1 MTTATQDHIAA
12 HPRTRSMEGW
22 RARLGALASRGEVD
36 GPRVEECKTA
46 LAFWRT
52 RSFLVREMGLSGER
66 ADDLL
71 DQIEDGAE
79 EARTGAEAPTE
90 AEAVSA

>member
-1 MTTATQDHIAA
+1 
-12 HPRTRSMEGW
+12 MEGW

-36 GPRVEECKTA
+36 GPRVEECKAA

-79 EARTGAEAPTE
+79 
-90 AEAVSA
+90 AVSV